1 MERILQYLDD
11 LDDFVYMVALA
22 WERIRRACSFVVLMM
37 FLVAVQA
44 SGIYAAL
51 TAPPL
56 AVAIATLLSVTL
68 LYRSAVYHS
77 PNRRVVA

>member
-11 LDDFVYMVALA
+11 IDDFVYAVALV
-22 WERIRRACSFVVLMM
+22 WEQIRRAFGFLLRMLS
-37 FLVAVQA
+37 LVAVQA

-77 PNRRVVA
+77 PARRAAA